1 MREARGAPGTQDVV
15 DEARAEDDNSVVKTG
30 ILVQ

>member
-15 DEARAEDDNSVVKTG
+15 DEARFGDDDSVVKTAV
-30 ILVQ
+30 LVQ